1 MTSLSRK
8 GRYAL
13 RALYALAA
21 QAASGGGP
29 MLIADLAERERIPR
43 KFLEAILLEL
53 KNSGVLHSKKG
64 KGGGYVLAKDPSQI
78 VLGEVIRT
86 IDGPL
91 APIPCVS
98 ERAYA
103 RCDECVDE
111 ATCGTRLVMK
121 QVRDAIAQILDHTTL
136 ASAMEQSARARRK
149 SLDQVAYAI

>member
-13 RALYALAA
+13 RALFALA
-21 QAASGGGP
+21 GNVGTGP
-29 MLIADLAERERIPR
+29 MLIADLAERESIPR

-53 KNSGVLHSKKG
+53 KNAGILYSKKG
-64 KGGGYVLAKDPSQI
+64 KGGGYALAKSPTEI
-78 VLGEVIRT
+78 VVGDVIRT
-86 IDGPL
+86 VDGPL

-103 RCDECVDE
+103 RCEECADE

-121 QVRDAIAQILDHTTL
+121 QVRDAIAQILDNTTL
-136 ASAMEQSARARRK
+136 ASALEQSARARRQ
-149 SLDQVAYAI
+149 SLTQVAYAI

>member
-13 RALYALAA
+13 RALYALAGNE
-21 QAASGGGP
+21 GGGP
-29 MLIADLAERERIPR
+29 MLIADLAERENIPR

-53 KNSGVLHSKKG
+53 KNAGVLRSKKG
-64 KGGGYVLAKDPSQI
+64 KGGGYVLAKSPGEI
-78 VLGEVIRT
+78 VLGDVIRI

-103 RCDECVDE
+103 RCEECTDE

-121 QVRDAIAQILDHTTL
+121 QVRDAIAQILDNTTL
-136 ASAMEQSARARRK
+136 ASALEQSARARRR
-149 SLDQVAYAI
+149 SLAQVAYAI

>member
-13 RALYALAA
+13 RALYALAGNA
-21 QAASGGGP
+21 DAGGGP
-29 MLIADLAERERIPR
+29 MLIADLAERENIPR

-53 KNSGVLHSKKG
+53 KNAGVLRSKKG
-64 KGGGYVLAKDPSQI
+64 KGGGYVLAKSPDQI
-78 VLGEVIRT
+78 VLGEVIRI

-103 RCDECVDE
+103 RCEECVDE
-111 ATCGTRLVMK
+111 ATCGTRIVMK
-121 QVRDAIAQILDHTTL
+121 QVREAMLAILDRTTL
-136 ASAMEQSARARRK
+136 AEVQSQSARARRK
-149 SLDQVAYAI
+149 AARAVAYAI